1 MNYKK
6 LKILCLDDSEED
18 AIIVRE
24 QLVREGLVDVFKYVA
39 SKSEFVDQLRTKE
52 FDLILSDYN
61 MPSFTGLAALL
72 ISGEYCPETPF
83 ICISGA
89 IGEDVAVELMHL
101 GAKDYILKDNLSKLP
116 AAIHR
121 TIEEIGERETRLEA
135 ERLLRESE
143 SRYRDLIMS
152 SNDWV
157 WEIDLEWKYCYSS
170 GKIENILGYSADELI
185 GKSPFD
191 LMCGEEI
198 EAVKTAFI
206 RLAEGKEAIKDLE
219 NWNCHKDGHQVC
231 LLTNALPLT
240 DKEGNLTG
248 YRGVDKDITGRKIA
262 EREISKLSRATEQSP
277 VSVLI
282 TDLQGNITYANQ
294 AVFKLNGY
302 SPDELL
308 GKNPRIFSSGE
319 MKEEEYRNLW
329 ETIKS
334 GNEWKGEFHNRKKSG
349 ELYWESASISSI
361 LNEKGEATHFMA
373 IKEDITERKRLIG
386 ELIEAREKAEASDR
400 IKTAF
405 LNNISHEVRTPLNGI
420 LGFAE
425 YIVQPDTSQAEKEE
439 YLEILHESSERLLST
454 ITNYMDMSLLVSGQM
469 RLKTGEVDLHGLI
482 DNLYLQVLPKCRV
495 KKLELKKD
503 IVSTSKVHSLT
514 DGAFI
519 GKAVTLL
526 LDNAVKFTSVGRITI
541 GLAERESGEQ
551 EIFVKDTGPGID
563 PDTESEIFKAF
574 MQADFS
580 GRRIYEGSGL
590 GLSIVKGIM
599 ELLGGEI
606 RFDSAQGEGTSFY
619 LTLPAPTG
627 INPKPE
633 SLERSVVIGAV
644 I

>member
-1 MNYKK
+1 MNNRK

-24 QLVREGLVDVFKYVA
+24 QLLREGLVAGFVHVVN
-39 SKSEFVDQLRTKE
+39 KSEFVDKLRAKE

-61 MPSFTGLAALL
+61 MPAFTGLAALL
-72 ISGEYCPETPF
+72 ISREYCPEIPF

-121 TIEEIGERETRLEA
+121 TIEEIEERETRLRA

-157 WEIDLEWKYCYSS
+157 WEIDREWKYCYSS
-170 GKIENILGYSADELI
+170 GKIENILGYSAGELI

-191 LMCGEEI
+191 LMCGEEMESVKRAFLRI
-198 EAVKTAFI
+198 AEAKEPI
-206 RLAEGKEAIKDLE
+206 RDME
-219 NWNCHKDGHQVC
+219 NWNCHKEGHLVC
-231 LLTNALPLT
+231 LLTNGLPLT

-248 YRGVDKDITGRKIA
+248 YRGVDKDITERKIY
-262 EREISKLSRATEQSP
+262 EQEISKLSRATEQSP

-294 AVFKLNGY
+294 AVFKLSGF
-302 SPDELL
+302 SPEELL

-319 MKEEEYRNLW
+319 MTAEEYRIMW

-334 GNEWKGEFHNRKKSG
+334 GTEWKGEFHNRNKSG
-349 ELYWESASISSI
+349 ELYWESASISAI

-373 IKEDITERKRLIG
+373 IKEDITERKRLIA
-386 ELIEAREKAEASDR
+386 ELIEAREKAEASDG

-425 YIVQPDTSQAEKEE
+425 YIVQPDISQTEKEE
-439 YLEILHESSERLLST
+439 YMEILHESSERLLDT
-454 ITNYMDMSLLVSGQM
+454 ITNYMDMSLLISGNM
-469 RLKTGEVDLHGLI
+469 RVNAGPVDIQAILE
-482 DNLYLQVLPKCRV
+482 NLYRQFLPKCRI
-495 KKLELKKD
+495 KNLELVKD
-503 IVSTSKVHSLT
+503 IKSTSGLHNEY
-514 DGAFI
+514 DGALI

-526 LDNAVKFTSVGRITI
+526 LDNAVKFTSEGRITI
-541 GLAERESGEQ
+541 GMDYRNGEMDLF
-551 EIFVKDTGPGID
+551 IKDTGPGID
-563 PDTESEIFKAF
+563 PGAEGEIFKAF
-574 MQADFS
+574 MQEDFS
-580 GRRIYEGSGL
+580 GRRRYEGSGL
-590 GLSIVKGIM
+590 GLSITKGIV
-599 ELLGGEI
+599 ELMGGKI
-606 RFDSAQGEGTSFY
+606 RFESAQGKGSSFY
-619 LTLPAPTG
+619 ITLPAATD
-627 INPKPE
+627 INMK
-633 SLERSVVIGAV
+633 SASSERSVVMAGI